1 MLVLV
6 LFGLLGSG
14 RSSAQM
20 GLNRRDER
28 VRVQSPN
35 RPGAAVRGCSRRLDL
50 GHHFLQMAAH
60 IGFVAVLGRQPLQLG
75 QRLLKAQF
83 LSGLAVNGA
92 NVGVVGQPISGR
104 LGQYLLVQAGGLKLL
119 QLGQQGGL
127 AGLQLGLELR
137 RFLGQLLLS
146 RRLLV
151 ALDVGVVHAR

>member
-1 MLVLV
+1 
-6 LFGLLGSG
+6 
-14 RSSAQM
+14 
-20 GLNRRDER
+20 
-28 VRVQSPN
+28 
-35 RPGAAVRGCSRRLDL
+35 
-50 GHHFLQMAAH
+50 MAAYV
-60 IGFVAVLGRQPLQLG
+60 GFVAVLGRQPLQLG

-119 QLGQQGGL
+119 QLGQQGRL

-146 RRLLV
+146 RRLLL